1 MHAVQFEISKPTDDS
16 AFEDMCARIYG
27 ELFGDPMPKINGRR
41 GQAQGGVDVFVNSAA
56 GRLGIQ
62 SKRYIDGA
70 LTLKMVEKELERAEK
85 KKVPIVK
92 LIVATTAAA
101 DATLLHDVQNLS
113 DTRVAA
119 GKFSVEIEFWDDICR
134 HIRGNGKLQRDY
146 APNAPGG
153 MFQEQRESNLA
164 VQTAAMRIE
173 SKLDGAFGLPGAR
186 ADSVNKFISDQL
198 DGINDLLKACRFHDG
213 LEAVTRLGSDMSV
226 LDSHQQARWYLQRAL
241 CTWHLEGGK
250 AAVADFL
257 KAAEL
262 YPDDEK
268 MAAAGVRGL
277 LLNDDVAGAV
287 AAGAMAVA
295 RFPTSAHVWIAYTN
309 ARMFNGEDVKL
320 ADASAAM
327 RSNCDVLQT
336 VALARKMVGD
346 LAGAN
351 HVIAQALDLPDAGF
365 FVRRTALAMALE
377 VATADPIQSAFVLRP
392 GANLDALKRAISH
405 LTPRKERLWDVQSTE
420 ARADTLVH
428 LAYAYNLAGQAEE
441 ALKLVEEARH
451 ADALSPKLQ
460 RLALDAY
467 RLLDRLDDVLVNGRA
482 WLDQLEEDA
491 LILVTEVASYAGDV
505 TLVDV
510 AIAAIQKVPC
520 SEPKVLDIMQAMRWI
535 ALWRSKDG
543 RAQAT
548 AEVKAVNW
556 AATDSLPLICGGARI
571 FHLAGEEVECDVAV
585 ARAKELVPDLSQGPA
600 ALQLADLYYVV
611 RKYAE
616 AARIYERFAP
626 LGHRTELH
634 IRLLVCHVRSGARKK
649 ARELLTSLP
658 GDWAA
663 DDHIR
668 GLALELGQQAADWDF
683 LVPLA
688 DRQCESATK
697 SSGGWL
703 LRLVLDLKTK
713 KMLRFHQDLE
723 ALPDELEGHH
733 RQIAQL
739 ASLELKYDRQE
750 SGMLRLYRQFRRN
763 MDALDAASGYFVG
776 IVACRAKLPNMDE
789 SLLAV
794 VPGSTVQLEDAFGG
808 ALTISLDPTNSGA
821 LPSRDGFY
829 PHDSTE
835 VQALLGAALGAEVE
849 LPGGLG
855 TTRKY
860 IVQNITSVYRH
871 LLQIAQERVQTSMS
885 SDSAFFSVPIPT
897 GEDGVDF
904 SHVHAVLKRQSAY
917 SKMVMDAYQNG
928 PLTLGIVARMLGRS
942 VVDVV
947 TGWPNSGPK
956 LLVSWATTEDRQSS
970 AQLLERPDAAY
981 VVDAATIAELT
992 RIGCQRA
999 LAVLPKVYCST
1010 KTLEVLEVCLEDA
1023 QSVKESGNL
1032 LDDEG
1037 QMRFIEYSAQDKER
1051 RVTFLQSMVEAVRA
1065 HCEVIPAYGPDTLP
1079 DGLENAEEA
1088 LEAEEYSAILLVA
1101 ERDATLL
1108 TVDGRLAQLA
1118 AATLH
1123 RPWVWPQALLM
1134 HACSKGVIGPRD
1146 YSQAVLQQFL
1156 GNRTFVSLAAYD
1168 LMLMV
1173 LQGGFTLRYG
1183 IQQFR
1188 EYLAS
1193 PDTEFVS
1200 AASVVFEFLNLLAG
1214 HHSQVKAFA
1223 ELLGHLVEGAL
1234 RHPSCN
1240 AEWFLAEIADLTVQ
1254 LVFSTAGEESP
1265 YPPLEKLREMR
1276 INAIDE
1282 AIARAV
1288 QVGVELATR
1297 PDQRRAVK
1305 LDALKCTV
1313 TPYLV
1318 FDGNVPEPE
1327 ATATTRVEPLHLS
1340 GSSVSQ
1346 TSSMEV
1352 QSINAVR
1359 EVNVAGVVAKATDVS
1374 TDMVAEINH
1383 SVR

>member
-27 ELFGDPMPKINGRR
+27 ELFGDPTPKINGRR
-41 GQAQGGVDVFVNSAA
+41 GQAQGGVDVFVNSSA

-62 SKRYIDGA
+62 SKRYVDGA
-70 LTLKMVEKELERAEK
+70 MTLKTVEKELERAEK
-85 KKVPIVK
+85 KDVPIVR

-101 DATLLHDVQNLS
+101 DATLLHEVQKLS
-113 DTRVAA
+113 DKRVAA
-119 GKFSVEIEFWDDICR
+119 GQFPVEIEFWNDICR

-146 APNAPGG
+146 APNAPGA

-164 VQTAAMRIE
+164 IQTTVLRIE
-173 SKLDGAFGLPGAR
+173 SRLDIATGLPAAR
-186 ADSVNKFISDQL
+186 SDSVNKFISDQL
-198 DGINDLLKACRFHDG
+198 DAINDLLKACRFRDG
-213 LEAVTRLGSDMSV
+213 LGAVTRLGSNMGL
-226 LDSHQQARWYLQRAL
+226 LDQHQQARWYLQRAL
-241 CTWHLEGGK
+241 CTWHLEGNK
-250 AAVADFL
+250 AAVNDFL
-257 KAAEL
+257 KAASL

-277 LLNDDVAGAV
+277 LLDDDVAGAI
-287 AAGAMAVA
+287 AAGIKAVD
-295 RFPTSAHVWIAYTN
+295 RFPTSVHVWIAYTN
-309 ARMFNGEDVKL
+309 ARMLNGEEVKL
-320 ADASAAM
+320 NDAPASM

-336 VALARKMVGD
+336 LALARKMVGD

-351 HVIAQALDLPDAGF
+351 QIIGPALDLPDAGF

-377 VATADPIQSAFVLRP
+377 VVTADPIQSAFELRP
-392 GANLDALKRAISH
+392 STSLDALKRAISH
-405 LTPRKERLWDVQSTE
+405 LTPRKGRLWDVQSTE
-420 ARADTLVH
+420 ARADTAVH
-428 LAYAYNLAGQAEE
+428 LAYAYNLVGQAEE

-451 ADALSPKLQ
+451 ADALSPKLL
-460 RLALDAY
+460 RVALDAY
-467 RLLDRLDDVLVNGRA
+467 RRLDRHTEILVQGRA
-482 WLDQLEEDA
+482 WLDQLEEEA
-491 LILVTEVASYAGDV
+491 LILVTEVAADAGDV
-505 TLVDV
+505 GLVDA
-510 AIAAIQKVPC
+510 AIAAIQKSPR
-520 SEPKVLDIMQAMRWI
+520 SEPNVRDAMQAMKWI
-535 ALWRSKDG
+535 ALWRSKEG
-543 RAQAT
+543 RAQAL
-548 AEVKAVNW
+548 AEAKAANLT
-556 AATDSLPLICGGARI
+556 ATDSLPLICGGARI
-571 FHLAGEEVECDVAV
+571 LHLMGEEAECDAAV
-585 ARAKELVPDLSQGPA
+585 ARAKELVSDLSHESQ

-626 LGHRTELH
+626 LGYRTELH
-634 IRLLVCHVRSGARKK
+634 VRLLASYVRSGARKK
-649 ARELLTSLP
+649 ARGLLTALP

-688 DRQCESATK
+688 DRQCESNPE

-703 LRLVLDLKTK
+703 LKLVLDLKAK
-713 KMLRFHQDLE
+713 KMQRFHKDLE
-723 ALPDELEGHH
+723 ALPEELDGPH

-739 ASLELKYDRQE
+739 ASLELKYDRRE

-763 MDALDAASGYFVG
+763 MDVLEAASGYFVD

-794 VPGSTVQLEDAFGG
+794 VPGSTVQLQDAFGG
-808 ALTISLDPTNSGA
+808 ALTISLDPMNSGA

-829 PHDSTE
+829 PHDSAE
-835 VQALLGAALGAEVE
+835 VQALLGAVLGAEVE

-860 IVQNITSVYRH
+860 TIQSITSAYRH
-871 LLQIAQERVQTSMS
+871 LLQVAQERVQTSIS
-885 SDSAFFSVPIPT
+885 SDSAFFSVPVPT
-897 GEDGVDF
+897 GEDGADF

-956 LLVSWATTEDRQSS
+956 LFVSRGTTEDRQRSV
-970 AQLLERPDAAY
+970 QLLERPDAAY

-1010 KTLEVLEVCLEDA
+1010 KTLEVLEVCLEEA
-1023 QSVKESGNL
+1023 QTVGESGSL

-1037 QMRFIEYSAQDKER
+1037 QMRFIEYSARDKKR
-1051 RVTFLQSMVEAVRA
+1051 RVTFLRSMVEAVRA

-1088 LEAEEYSAILLVA
+1088 LEAEEYSAMLLVA

-1118 AATLH
+1118 AATLQ
-1123 RPWVWPQALLM
+1123 RPWVWPQVLLM
-1134 HACSKGVIGPRD
+1134 HAGSKGVIGPRD

-1168 LMLMV
+1168 LLWMA

-1183 IQQFR
+1183 
-1188 EYLAS
+1188 
-1193 PDTEFVS
+1193 
-1200 AASVVFEFLNLLAG
+1200 
-1214 HHSQVKAFA
+1214 
-1223 ELLGHLVEGAL
+1223 
-1234 RHPSCN
+1234 
-1240 AEWFLAEIADLTVQ
+1240 VQ
-1254 LVFSTAGEESP
+1254 RF
-1265 YPPLEKLREMR
+1265 K
-1276 INAIDE
+1276 D
-1282 AIARAV
+1282 
-1288 QVGVELATR
+1288 
-1297 PDQRRAVK
+1297 
-1305 LDALKCTV
+1305 
-1313 TPYLV
+1313 YLV
-1318 FDGNVPEPE
+1318 
-1327 ATATTRVEPLHLS
+1327 S
-1340 GSSVSQ
+1340 
-1346 TSSMEV
+1346 
-1352 QSINAVR
+1352 
-1359 EVNVAGVVAKATDVS
+1359 
-1374 TDMVAEINH
+1374 
-1383 SVR
+1383 